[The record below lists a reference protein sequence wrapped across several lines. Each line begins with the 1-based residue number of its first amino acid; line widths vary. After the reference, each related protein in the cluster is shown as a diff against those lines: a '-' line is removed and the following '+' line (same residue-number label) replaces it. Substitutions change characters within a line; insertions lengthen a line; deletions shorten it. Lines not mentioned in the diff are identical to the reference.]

1 MFGVVDVKL
10 RRDDDVDGVVEGIGF
25 GFIRLAK
32 ML

>member
-10 RRDDDVDGVVEGIGF
+10 RRDDRVVEGIGF